1 MRAMK
6 KTPSKKAPS
15 SKRSSVKKSASKR
28 TTKRAAGAKSSAR
41 PAKHRAKSNKTSA
54 RKAPARPMAA
64 RRADFGQPIEGFF
77 AKQPPTLRPI
87 LEALRKIVEDVAPEA
102 TASIKWGMPF
112 YSLGGTMMC
121 ALGGHKS
128 HVNLILAGPP
138 GTFSD
143 PEGRLEGEGK
153 TGRRLTLR
161 TLDELPR
168 DAVRGWVRTA
178 KQVAEA
184 KG

>member
-1 MRAMK
+1 
-6 KTPSKKAPS
+6 
-15 SKRSSVKKSASKR
+15 
-28 TTKRAAGAKSSAR
+28 
-41 PAKHRAKSNKTSA
+41 
-54 RKAPARPMAA
+54 MAT
-64 RRADFGQPIEGFF
+64 RRADFGLPIDGFF
-77 AKQPPTLRPI
+77 AKQPPQLRPI
-87 LEALRKIVEDVAPEA
+87 LEALRKIVEDVAPDA
-102 TASIKWGMPF
+102 SASIKWGMPF
-112 YSLGGTMMC
+112 YSVGGAMMC

-143 PEGRLEGEGK
+143 PEGRLQGEGK

-168 DAVRGWVRTA
+168 EAVRGWVRSA
-178 KQVAEA
+178 LQAAHA